1 MGRREAEIHPSQ
13 VQKQKEVQVR
23 LGCLSRCDG
32 SAMLVSE
39 LGTVVCG
46 VNGPVEAKER
56 EQDPTRVTVNVI
68 LHPPS
73 NQQTGPIHRQIER
86 TISGLLASLVQKE
99 ANPRCQIQ
107 IILQPLE
114 SEFCV
119 TPLVNCAILAMLDAG
134 IQMHHVA
141 AGGTVAL
148 VENKI
153 EEKQQLDLIG
163 NPTLEDIEK
172 SIGSI
177 HAVFSR
183 TGKLLAVQSD
193 GDFQGHLMDALHKAA
208 NSAKPVFNLFQDAVQ
223 KRLQTETVNV

>member
-1 MGRREAEIHPSQ
+1 LRDRTGPEYTIPNR
-13 VQKQKEVQVR
+13 KR
-23 LGCLSRCDG
+23 LVWTTDSTQNENSPNFLDSNVIINFISRCDG

-73 NQQTGPIHRQIER
+73 NQQAGPVHRQIER

-119 TPLVNCAILAMLDAG
+119 TPLGKTQLNLKAASLVYRSVIKTAKVKSSSKQASSLVNCAILAMLDAG

-148 VENKI
+148 VETTVD
-153 EEKQQLDLIG
+153 EKQQLDLIG
-163 NPTLEDIEK
+163 ASSSIK
-172 SIGSI
+172 S
-177 HAVFSR
+177 F
-183 TGKLLAVQSD
+183 
-193 GDFQGHLMDALHKAA
+193 
-208 NSAKPVFNLFQDAVQ
+208 
-223 KRLQTETVNV
+223 

>member
-1 MGRREAEIHPSQ
+1 LRDRTGPEYTIPN
-13 VQKQKEVQVR
+13 QKR
-23 LGCLSRCDG
+23 LVWTTDSTQNENSPNFLDSNVIINFISRCDG

-73 NQQTGPIHRQIER
+73 NQQAGPVHRQIER

-119 TPLVNCAILAMLDAG
+119 TPLGKTQLNLTAASLVYRSVIKTAKVKSSSKQASSLVNCAILAMLDAG

-148 VENKI
+148 VETTVD
-153 EEKQQLDLIG
+153 EKQQLDLIG
-163 NPTLEDIEK
+163 ASSSIK
-172 SIGSI
+172 S
-177 HAVFSR
+177 F
-183 TGKLLAVQSD
+183 
-193 GDFQGHLMDALHKAA
+193 
-208 NSAKPVFNLFQDAVQ
+208 
-223 KRLQTETVNV
+223 

>member
-1 MGRREAEIHPSQ
+1 MNINFI
-13 VQKQKEVQVR
+13 
-23 LGCLSRCDG
+23 SRCDG

-73 NQQTGPIHRQIER
+73 NQQAGPVHRQIER
-86 TISGLLASLVQKE
+86 TISGLLGSLVQKE

-119 TPLVNCAILAMLDAG
+119 TPLG
-134 IQMHHVA
+134 ICK
-141 AGGTVAL
+141 
-148 VENKI
+148 N
-153 EEKQQLDLIG
+153 
-163 NPTLEDIEK
+163 
-172 SIGSI
+172 
-177 HAVFSR
+177 
-183 TGKLLAVQSD
+183 
-193 GDFQGHLMDALHKAA
+193 
-208 NSAKPVFNLFQDAVQ
+208 
-223 KRLQTETVNV
+223 